1 MTRLRHV
8 LILVAIVLISLTG
21 CPKNQVAFTVGPG
34 ETFTLGVGQSAQIA
48 AEGMTVEFNEVIDD
62 SRCPQGVT
70 CIWAGQASSRVTITY
85 QGKDYPMVL
94 TLLGSSDQTK
104 ESFVQYTLIYGLS
117 PYPVQGKR
125 ISPKDYR
132 LNLTVTK

>member
-1 MTRLRHV
+1 MIRLRH
-8 LILVAIVLISLTG
+8 LVALAAILLIPLTG
-21 CPKNQVAFTVGPG
+21 CSNSPAVTAGIG
-34 ETFTLGVGQSAQIA
+34 EPFTLGVGQSAQIA
-48 AEGMTVEFNEVIDD
+48 AEGMAVKFNEVIDD

-94 TLLGSSDQTK
+94 TLLGSTDQTK
-104 ESFVQYTLIYGLS
+104 ESFAQYTLIYGLS
-117 PYPVQGKR
+117 PYPVQGQR